1 MSLVNITFA
10 ISAPAKRAWDNLK
23 NHRQFDHIAELFFD
37 ALQHERY
44 RCFAVRP
51 DFFTEVHGHRKARR
65 DSLRAPGEKLHKT
78 KLIVQLK
85 TLQRMKRLENL
96 GLSLSW
102 QVEEI
107 LYFGFSHGML
117 HPRTHAHKVLITG
130 NGAQP

>member
-10 ISAPAKRAWDNLK
+10 ISAPAKRAWHNLE

-44 RCFAVRP
+44 RGFAVRP
-51 DFFTEVHGHRKARR
+51 VFFTEIHGNRKARKH
-65 DSLRAPGEKLHKT
+65 SLRAPGEKLHKT
-78 KLIVQLK
+78 KLIMQLR

-107 LYFGFSHGML
+107 LYFGFTRGLL
-117 HPRTHAHKVLITG
+117 HPRIYAQQVMSSSS
-130 NGAQP
+130 GAAA